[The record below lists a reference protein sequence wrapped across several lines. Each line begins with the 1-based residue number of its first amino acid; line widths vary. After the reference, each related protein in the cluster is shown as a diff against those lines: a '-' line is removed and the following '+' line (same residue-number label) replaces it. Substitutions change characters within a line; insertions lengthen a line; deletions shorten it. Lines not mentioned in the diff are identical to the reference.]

1 MRFMHRGLLAA
12 CAALCFAPA
21 VLSAADPVNL
31 EKLGAR
37 PSLWPKQVA
46 LREALVFKDASGKT
60 AQLPGGTVGEV
71 ISVQV
76 QGIGVDF
83 NGVTLMVPE
92 AKTDLAERLP
102 QQAVVAA
109 EEAKKREAIR
119 AAMPKPTPPPVKKQ
133 AAPLVASSFVDSLE
147 GRLVKQHEGQL
158 ALLPPQSLSKVKYLA
173 FYFSAEWCGPCRKFT
188 PQLADFY
195 GKLRS
200 QADDFEIIFISR
212 DKSKEDMAAYVAK
225 ANMPW
230 PAVAFEALGT
240 IPAVTDL
247 MGDGIPCLV
256 LTDREGN
263 VLSDSYVNGE
273 YVGPK
278 KVATDLANLLIQDR
292 K

>member
-1 MRFMHRGLLAA
+1 MHRGFLAA
-12 CAALCFAPA
+12 CAALCFVPA
-21 VLSAADPVNL
+21 ILSAADPVDL

-46 LREALVFKDASGKT
+46 LKEALVFKDASGKA

-71 ISVQV
+71 ISVQA

-83 NGVTLMVPE
+83 NGVTLIVPE

-109 EEAKKREAIR
+109 DEAKKREAIR
-119 AAMPKPTPPPVKKQ
+119 AAMPKPTPLPQKKQ
-133 AAPLVASSFVDSLE
+133 AAAAPLVGTAFVDSLE
-147 GRLVKQHEGQL
+147 GKLVKQHEGQL
-158 ALLPPQSLSKVKYLA
+158 ALLPPQSLGKAKYLA
-173 FYFSAEWCGPCRKFT
+173 FYFSASWCGPCRKFT

-195 GKLRS
+195 SKLRS
-200 QADDFEIIFISR
+200 ELTNFEIIFISR
-212 DKSKEDMAAYVAK
+212 DKSKDAMAAYVAE

-247 MGDGIPCLV
+247 MGNGIPCLV
-256 LTDREGN
+256 LTDREGK

-278 KVATDLANLLIQDR
+278 KVATDLANLLLKEKQ
-292 K
+292 